1 MRIAFLGDIA
11 FFGRNTSQNKKY
23 KELFAPIRK
32 VLETCDYVIANL
44 ECPLTLQ
51 SRIIGGKSAYLK
63 GDPRDIEILKYIGIT
78 HVTLANNHIFD
89 YRAQGMT
96 DTIKLLDENG
106 IEWYGVNNKKGEIV
120 DGESHLALMGYCCY
134 STNAKGLENDSQFV
148 DVFDPSQVESDIAE
162 SISKGMLPILSI
174 HWGQEHVHYPNYDH
188 IEAIRKLCKGKR
200 VIVHGHHPHVI
211 QGIENIDESLIAYS
225 LGNFCFDDVYTKKSN
240 QPLVK
245 LSKDNQESFILVVN
259 VEKNDITGY
268 EIVPFSFENRQYQI
282 KEDILDKIK
291 VWSDFL
297 DVPKE
302 EYVCQRTKDLTSYI
316 NARKELR
323 NFEWYFRRLNLESVK
338 MILGSKHNS
347 KRYNT
352 LVKSYIS

>member
-78 HVTLANNHIFD
+78 HVTLANNHIYD
-89 YRAQGMT
+89 YRAQGMA

-120 DGESHLALMGYCCY
+120 DHESHLALMGYCCY
-134 STNAKGLENDSQFV
+134 STNAKGLEKNSQFV
-148 DVFDPSQVESDIAE
+148 DVLNPSQVESDIAE
-162 SISKGMLPILSI
+162 SISKGMLPVLSI
-174 HWGQEHVHYPNYDH
+174 HWGQEHVHFPNYDH
-188 IEAIRKLCKGKR
+188 IEVIRKLCKGKR

-211 QGIENIDESLIAYS
+211 QGIENIDESLI
-225 LGNFCFDDVYTKKSN
+225 
-240 QPLVK
+240 
-245 LSKDNQESFILVVN
+245 
-259 VEKNDITGY
+259 
-268 EIVPFSFENRQYQI
+268 EIGRAHV
-282 KEDILDKIK
+282 
-291 VWSDFL
+291 
-297 DVPKE
+297 
-302 EYVCQRTKDLTSYI
+302 
-316 NARKELR
+316 
-323 NFEWYFRRLNLESVK
+323 
-338 MILGSKHNS
+338 
-347 KRYNT
+347 
-352 LVKSYIS
+352 